1 MEVGNPDI
9 SPPRKRVLSVL
20 PVIRAAVLRIKR
32 DRAPIG
38 AWLNALDARV
48 PKNVVV
54 VAMANKLA
62 RIAWAVL
69 SSGNDYRP
77 RVNAIV
83 A

>member
-1 MEVGNPDI
+1 
-9 SPPRKRVLSVL
+9 
-20 PVIRAAVLRIKR
+20 VLRIKR

-38 AWLNALDARV
+38 AWLDALDARA

-69 SSGNDYRP
+69 SSGNNYQP
-77 RVNAIV
+77 AANAT
-83 A
+83 AA

>member
-1 MEVGNPDI
+1 MVHE
-9 SPPRKRVLSVL
+9 L
-20 PVIRAAVLRIKR
+20 PCCGFKR

-38 AWLNALDARV
+38 AWLDALDARA

-69 SSGNDYRP
+69 SSGNDYQP
-77 RVNAIV
+77 TTNALTS
-83 A
+83 